1 MWRRETQRSMAFEA
15 ASDPGRLPGNDTQPG
30 KKVPTM
36 MQRLHK
42 SQHDE
47 EGFTLVELLV
57 VIVILGILAAIVV
70 FAVGGISDKGQNS
83 ATKTDMSV
91 LQAGEEAYFAKQS
104 PGVYTTESA
113 LISGNFLRGASTYNY
128 LCIELTPT
136 VNADY
141 YVLPAPLPAS
151 LNAASTACS
160 LPATVATANKPVGST
175 WVGSM
180 GGQGSP
186 AAP

>member
-1 MWRRETQRSMAFEA
+1 
-15 ASDPGRLPGNDTQPG
+15 
-30 KKVPTM
+30 M

-128 LCIELTPT
+128 VCIQTTAGL
-136 VNADY
+136 VNDY
-141 YVLPAPLPAS
+141 YVISAPPAFPATQA
-151 LNAASTACS
+151 LANTACMTAAN
-160 LPATVATANKPVGST
+160 LTAANKAGVGWT
-175 WVGSM
+175 GSE
-180 GGQGSP
+180 GIP
-186 AAP
+186 AVP